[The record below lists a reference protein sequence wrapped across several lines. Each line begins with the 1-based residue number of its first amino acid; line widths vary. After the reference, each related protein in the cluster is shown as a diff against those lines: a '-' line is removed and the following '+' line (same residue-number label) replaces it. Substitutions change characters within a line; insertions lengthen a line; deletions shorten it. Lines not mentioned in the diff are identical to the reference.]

1 MADQHQG
8 QDQLPQPSL
17 GDRQVEED
25 VVGSRRGGER
35 PVEGDLRGGDLL
47 IDELPADL
55 MLTSQLGDRL
65 GPGEGPDGQLLPLQR
80 QESLGRAGDGR
91 RCGDDLG
98 LRRKDAGRS
107 LAIHAC
113 FLHVVLWD

>member
-8 QDQLPQPSL
+8 QDQLPQPGP
-17 GDRQVEED
+17 GDREVEED

-35 PVEGDLRGGDLL
+35 QVEGDLRGGDLL

-65 GPGEGPDGQLLPLQR
+65 GPGEGPDGQLLPLLR
-80 QESLGRAGDGR
+80 QEPLGRPGDEG
-91 RCGDDLG
+91 RCGDELG
-98 LRRKDAGRS
+98 LRERDAGK
-107 LAIHAC
+107 A
-113 FLHVVLWD
+113 